1 MESQPNPQNVA
12 PSENASADDASLSK
26 AHVSALPLNLANLV
40 AILER
45 AYKTLKDIHQA
56 NLILAVGN
64 TGCGKSTMLTSLMF
78 GTDALEEK
86 KIEYEIDI
94 PKADGSIKKKKKNKT
109 VIDQRPLDG

>member
-1 MESQPNPQNVA
+1 
-12 PSENASADDASLSK
+12 
-26 AHVSALPLNLANLV
+26 LNLENLV

-94 PKADGSIKKKKKNKT
+94 PLADGSIKKKKKKKT

>member
-45 AYKTLKDIHQA
+45 AYKTLKDIQ
-56 NLILAVGN
+56 
-64 TGCGKSTMLTSLMF
+64 
-78 GTDALEEK
+78 
-86 KIEYEIDI
+86 
-94 PKADGSIKKKKKNKT
+94 
-109 VIDQRPLDG
+109 